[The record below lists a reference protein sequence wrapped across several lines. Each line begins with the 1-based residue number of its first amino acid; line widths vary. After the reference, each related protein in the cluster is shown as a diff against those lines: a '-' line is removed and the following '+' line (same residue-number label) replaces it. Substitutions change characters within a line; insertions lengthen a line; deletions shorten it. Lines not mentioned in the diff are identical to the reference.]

1 MHELRHSDNEARASR
16 SALAL
21 GRSAHAACLPLL
33 LFAVSSVRKESTG
46 AVIATRRIL
55 VVEDEPTLRDL
66 VTMIL
71 EDEGLAV
78 ETAKDGCEALA
89 KGRRQLPDV
98 VILDLMMA
106 PMSGW
111 EFIEAWQADA
121 ATRHIPIVVVSAAYP
136 ATTAA
141 VLRVHAFL
149 RKPFDVDQLLTILK
163 SLDGEDRR

>member
-1 MHELRHSDNEARASR
+1 
-16 SALAL
+16 
-21 GRSAHAACLPLL
+21 
-33 LFAVSSVRKESTG
+33 
-46 AVIATRRIL
+46 
-55 VVEDEPTLRDL
+55 
-66 VTMIL
+66 MIL
-71 EDEGLAV
+71 EDDGLAV
-78 ETAKDGCEALA
+78 DTARDGCEALA
-89 KGRRQLPDV
+89 QARRQPPDV

-111 EFIEAWQADA
+111 DLIEAWRSDS

-141 VLRVHAFL
+141 ALRVHAFL